1 MKIEPRLGLRLC
13 SRRLS
18 SFGNRKHDSLR
29 LHPIRDHIASV
40 AFLAAV
46 LLLASAIPART
57 QSADL
62 VAVESEETK
71 DRNAI
76 AEKVQFL
83 LTGRDYDSLD
93 RLADE
98 LRRSKETYVD
108 GYWKLWAFYEGFPP
122 SKRAPDE
129 QWTARLGAILEW
141 VKQKPDSV
149 SARVA
154 LAEAL
159 TGYAW
164 KARGGGYADTVT
176 ATGSKLFEERLAES
190 RRVLDGANKLKT
202 VCPHSFAVAQR
213 IALGE
218 GWGRETYEK
227 LFAAAIQCEPT
238 YGSYY
243 FRKVLHLMPRWHGQ
257 PGDWEKAAEESAN
270 RIGGDDGDILYARIA
285 WFVHDLGFYEDIFRE
300 TNLNGNRVKRGY
312 DLMLKR
318 YPQSLTL
325 AAQLGRLAVVNRD
338 PHTAGAMLE
347 RLGGKVDLEIWSSL
361 EWFKQVRDWTSKNGR
376 PLVPGQ
382 TSAQSLRTPEVRNT
396 PAASPAQSPAS
407 AAKRDLTLNGISGGK
422 GNRLAIINGQ
432 TLAVGESAQIR
443 LAESQ
448 VKVRCEEIREDSVVV
463 TVDGKPER
471 KELHFHRGN

>member
-1 MKIEPRLGLRLC
+1 MT
-13 SRRLS
+13 
-18 SFGNRKHDSLR
+18 
-29 LHPIRDHIASV
+29 SV
-40 AFLAAV
+40 
-46 LLLASAIPART
+46 IPART
-57 QSADL
+57 QSADP
-62 VAVESEETK
+62 VAVESEETR

-76 AEKVQFL
+76 AEKVQSL
-83 LTGRDYDSLD
+83 LTGKDYDSLD
-93 RLADE
+93 KLADE
-98 LRRSKETYVD
+98 LRRSKATYVD

-122 SKRAPDE
+122 GKKAPDE
-129 QWTARLGAILEW
+129 QWAVRLGAIREW
-141 VKQKPDSV
+141 AKQKPDSV
-149 SARVA
+149 TARVA
-154 LAEAL
+154 LAETL

-164 KARGGGYADTVT
+164 KARGGGYVDTVT
-176 ATGSKLFEERLAES
+176 DTGWKLFEERLAES
-190 RRVLDGANKLKT
+190 RRVLDGAYKLKT

-218 GWGRETYEK
+218 GWPRETYEK

-257 PGDWEKAAEESAN
+257 QGDWEKAAEESAN
-270 RIGGDDGDILYARIA
+270 RIGGDDGDIWYARIG

-318 YPQSLTL
+318 YPQSLTV

-361 EWFKQVRDWTSKNGR
+361 EWFKQVRDWASKNAR
-376 PLVPGQ
+376 PLAHGQ
-382 TSAQSLRTPEVRNT
+382 TSAQPLRTAEVSNI
-396 PAASPAQSPAS
+396 PAASPAQSPTPV
-407 AAKRDLTLNGISGGK
+407 AKRDLTLNGISGGQ

-432 TLAVGESAQIR
+432 TLAVGESARIR
-443 LAESQ
+443 LAQSE
-448 VKVRCEEIREDSVVV
+448 VKVRCEEIRKDSVVV

-471 KELHFHRGN
+471 KELYFHGGN